1 MSAYSILT
9 LLGTLGR
16 VGFRALKDKNLTTA
30 QRKARDAGG
39 KPKQDRSDLRRVQEN
54 IAKRIADAQKKAEK
68 AGDVVKPSRI
78 GKEMGDTSQARYAV
92 ARGPRGSTRDNRGGG
107 RGLNPDKNPVAAARQ
122 AGNRVTKGFSVFSE
136 GYNKT
141 ELAAKIKK
149 HLDSDET
156 SSVPEINRIIKEG
169 VNPAISS
176 AIIKEAAPVIKES
189 VALSNKNAKSTGRKS
204 GAKDSAE
211 RAAAE
216 KKETFG
222 QRFAKERKAA
232 KKRGD
237 ELTHV
242 FTYKGKKY
250 STRNEKEEATR
261 KEKASARTSGKGSR
275 AVTTMDIA
283 PPKGYKESK
292 PKKANRGALVSN
304 QRKGHTD
311 MRKGGLFR

>member
-1 MSAYSILT
+1 MAAYPILA
-9 LLGTLGR
+9 LLGALTRIGSR
-16 VGFRALKDKNLTTA
+16 VVKDKNLTYA

-39 KPKQDRSDLRRVQEN
+39 RPRQDKSDLLRVQEN
-54 IAKRIADAQKKAEK
+54 IAKRIADAQKAAEK

-78 GKEMGDTSQARYAV
+78 GREMGDTSQARYAV

-122 AGNRVTKGFSVFSE
+122 AGNRVTKGFGVFSE

-189 VALSNKNAKSTGRKS
+189 VALSNKNTKSTGRKS

-250 STRNEKEEATR
+250 NTRTEKEEDTK

-275 AVTTMDIA
+275 AVTIMDI
-283 PPKGYKESK
+283 KDNTKR
-292 PKKANRGALVSN
+292 ANRGALVSR